1 MKELVRANDP
11 ALLSYV
17 QNLLEEAG
25 IDFLLADQHMSIMD
39 GSIGALPRRILV
51 PEDDFDRAKRIMRET
66 GLGDEISRTHDRD

>member
-17 QNLLEEAG
+17 QSLLSEAN

-51 PEDDFDRAKRIMRET
+51 PEDEFDRARQVMRDA
-66 GLGDEISRTHDRD
+66 GLADEISRTHNRD

>member
-17 QNLLEEAG
+17 QSLLSEAN

-51 PEDDFDRAKRIMRET
+51 PEDDFDHARQVMRDA
-66 GLGDEISRTHDRD
+66 GLADEISRTHNRD